1 VTREQELLRQ
11 LQVVLSSADVDVGEL
26 VEGAWR
32 EAQDEVR
39 ATLRRLMSQDLL
51 ARALASLDGEE
62 VTPVAPE
69 APPEPAAAPEPEAPP
84 QRSTEPDPDPPAGR
98 ARDAVAPT
106 EEPVAAPEVMST
118 YLYGIVPATTGLPRT
133 DLPRLPG
140 GGALRLVAGERAGA
154 LVCDV
159 DPATFEALRD
169 PGPETLDLL
178 AAAAHAHD
186 GVLARFVD
194 APVLPLP
201 LGTVV
206 ADDGAVHA
214 LLDRHA
220 DPLTSELE
228 RLTGVAEYSVAVRTV
243 EDAPEADTDTATSG
257 RDYLEARRA
266 ARSQRENRW
275 ADQERLVAE
284 FHGPLAACAVDA
296 VEVPSRPLEDA
307 VPPLLHGVYLVADD
321 ARDRFDSTVT
331 YLRGEHPEAIVEVT
345 GPWPP
350 YHFADLDLSGDREPA
365 P

>member
-26 VEGAWR
+26 VDGAWQ

-51 ARALASLDGEE
+51 ARALASLDGADASPAT
-62 VTPVAPE
+62 VP
-69 APPEPAAAPEPEAPP
+69 APPEPG
-84 QRSTEPDPDPPAGR
+84 TEPAPAP
-98 ARDAVAPT
+98 APAPAPGPAASRTAT
-106 EEPVAAPEVMST
+106 EPTGGAGAT
-118 YLYGIVPATTGLPRT
+118 YLYGIVPSTTVLPRT
-133 DLPRLPG
+133 ELPRLPG
-140 GGALRLVAGERAGA
+140 GGGLRLVSSEAVGA
-154 LVCDV
+154 VVCDV
-159 DPATFEALRD
+159 DPATFEALRE

-206 ADDGAVHA
+206 ADDDAVHA
-214 LLDRHA
+214 LLDRHGSA
-220 DPLTSELE
+220 LAAELE
-228 RLTGVAEYSVAVRTV
+228 RLTGTAEFSVTVRTV
-243 EDAPEADTDTATSG
+243 EQAPEADAAAAASG
-257 RDYLEARRA
+257 KDYLEGRRA
-266 ARSQRENRW
+266 ARARREDRW
-275 ADQERLVAE
+275 ADQERLAAE
-284 FHGPLAACAVDA
+284 LHGPLAACAVDA

-307 VPPLLHGVYLVADD
+307 VPPLLHGVYLIADD
-321 ARDRFDSTVT
+321 ARDRFGSTVA
-331 YLRGEHPEAIVEVT
+331 YLRGEHPDAIVEVT

-350 YHFADLDLSGDREPA
+350 YHFADLDLSDDREPA

>member
-26 VEGAWR
+26 VDGAWQ

-51 ARALASLDGEE
+51 ARALASLDGADASPAT
-62 VTPVAPE
+62 VP
-69 APPEPAAAPEPEAPP
+69 APPEPG
-84 QRSTEPDPDPPAGR
+84 TEPAPAP
-98 ARDAVAPT
+98 APGPAASRT
-106 EEPVAAPEVMST
+106 AEPTGGAGAT
-118 YLYGIVPATTGLPRT
+118 YLYGIVPSTTVLPRSE
-133 DLPRLPG
+133 LPRLPG
-140 GGALRLVAGERAGA
+140 GGGLRLVSGEVVGA

-159 DPATFEALRD
+159 DPATFEALRE

-178 AAAAHAHD
+178 ATAAHAHD

-220 DPLTSELE
+220 SALAAELE
-228 RLTGVAEYSVAVRTV
+228 RLTGTAEFSVAVRTV
-243 EDAPEADTDTATSG
+243 EDAPEADTDAAASG
-257 RDYLEARRA
+257 KDYLEARRA
-266 ARSQRENRW
+266 ARTRRESRW
-275 ADQERLVAE
+275 ADQERLAAE
-284 FHGPLAACAVDA
+284 LHGPLAACAVDA

-321 ARDRFDSTVT
+321 ARDRFESTVA
-331 YLRGEHPEAIVEVT
+331 YLRGEHPDAIVEVT

-350 YHFADLDLSGDREPA
+350 YHFADLDLSDDREPA

>member
-1 VTREQELLRQ
+1 MTREQELLRQ
-11 LQVVLSSADVDVGEL
+11 LQIVLSSAEVDVGEL
-26 VEGAWR
+26 VEGAWQ

-39 ATLRRLMSQDLL
+39 ATLRRLMTQDLL
-51 ARALASLDGEE
+51 ARALGSLDGSE
-62 VTPVAPE
+62 TSPPAAPGPQE
-69 APPEPAAAPEPEAPP
+69 PASPPPPEPAASRTA
-84 QRSTEPDPDPPAGR
+84 SDPPPPSSAGR
-98 ARDAVAPT
+98 AGADGPRRSPPDGSEA
-106 EEPVAAPEVMST
+106 T
-118 YLYGIVPATTGLPRT
+118 YVYGIVPATTGLPRT
-133 DLPRLPG
+133 ELPRLPG
-140 GGALRLVAGERAGA
+140 GGVLRLVSGERVGA

-206 ADDGAVHA
+206 ADDRAVHA

-220 DPLTSELE
+220 EALAEGIE
-228 RLTGVAEYSVAVRTV
+228 RLTGTAEFSVTVRTV
-243 EDAPEADTDTATSG
+243 EDAPEADASAAASG
-257 RDYLEARRA
+257 RDYLEARRT
-266 ARSQRENRW
+266 ARTRRENRW

-284 FHGPLAACAVDA
+284 LHGPLAACAIDA
-296 VEVPSRPLEDA
+296 IAVPSRPLEDA

-331 YLRGEHPEAIVEVT
+331 YLRGEHPGAIVEVT

-350 YHFADLDLSGDREPA
+350 YHFANLDLSDDHEPA